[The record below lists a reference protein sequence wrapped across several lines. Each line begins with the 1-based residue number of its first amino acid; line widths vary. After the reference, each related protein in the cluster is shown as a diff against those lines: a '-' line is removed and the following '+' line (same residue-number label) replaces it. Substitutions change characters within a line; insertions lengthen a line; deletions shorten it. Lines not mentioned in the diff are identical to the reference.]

1 MDIHNLTYEEK
12 TTQREIYLQY
22 EFPHAYGISLGE
34 WKCNR
39 VCRMCPM
46 YSRPPTQERFMESEV
61 FDRACREIGN
71 RSVSLEISA
80 YGETFQH
87 PMADDFLFRARR
99 LCPKASI
106 IVATNGT
113 LLTPERSEMIVD
125 SGIDTL
131 QFSLDAGSA
140 ESYNW
145 LMQASD
151 YDEVCR
157 NLETLVATRNR
168 KNARHLT
175 ITTHIIGIK
184 ELSHEFNS
192 FVQRWSGIADHA
204 TVRPYGNWAGLVDD
218 NGVTPAQKQIILPE
232 RYPCAWLWYATKIEP
247 NGDVSK
253 CFIHVTGDDNP
264 LGNIMSHSFDT
275 IWQGEKMKRLRDLH
289 CAGRFSEV
297 EMCEKCSVWSLFPNF
312 WEHMGNIWVAPRNRF
327 EQLSAMKELQMRH
340 LLEVRS
346 SAQKLENTVNLQQPE
361 HIFSEWVRA
370 VPIDKTTREE
380 GVVLTE
386 PGVYQP
392 SPNQLAGIDLPEFP
406 EYIALEITNAC
417 NLSCKHCN
425 YRHGLPHYTRERGFI
440 SRDTVEKVLTEI
452 RPYGTNVLMNYDGE
466 SLMHPE
472 FMDYLELAT
481 GMGINNYFNTNGTLL
496 NKSFVDRLLRFYK
509 GTVFF
514 SIDGNKEW
522 FEKIRV
528 PASYEQVLNNVK
540 YFISA
545 NEALGHPVTVGISL
559 CNLGQS
565 AQERKDFLDEWLP
578 DVDYVSMGEVNDK
591 FGTMI
596 SDPMT
601 ILNIKKRPVCMVPWV
616 TCGVC
621 HNGDITPC
629 SIYIT
634 RANTTNAIFGNIWK
648 NSLKEIWH
656 GEAFNNFR
664 RMVAEERYKDSY
676 CDKCE
681 RWRSQFTFPDVIEGN
696 VKIVRNGFWTVFY
709 NLEKYGKHFFEKK

>member
-1 MDIHNLTYEEK
+1 MDIHNLSPEEK
-12 TTQREIYLQY
+12 TAQRNVYLQY
-22 EFPHAYGISLGE
+22 EFPQSYGISLGE

-46 YSRPPTQERFMESEV
+46 YSKPPVQERFMAAEV
-61 FDRACREIGN
+61 FERACREVGS
-71 RSVSLEISA
+71 RPVSLELSA
-80 YGETFQH
+80 FGETFQH
-87 PMADDFLFRARR
+87 PRADDYLSMARK
-99 LCPKASI
+99 LCPSASI
-106 IVATNGT
+106 TVATNGT
-113 LLTPERSEMIVD
+113 LLTPERCERIVD

-168 KNARHLT
+168 RNARHLT

-184 ELSHEFNS
+184 ELSHEFDS
-192 FVQRWSGIADHA
+192 FVRRWSGVADHA

-218 NGVTPAQKQIILPE
+218 NGVTPAQKQTIPAE

-264 LGNIMSHSFDT
+264 LGNIMSRSFED
-275 IWQGEKMKRLRDLH
+275 IWTGERMKRLRELH
-289 CAGRFSEV
+289 CNDRYDEI
-297 EMCEKCSVWSLFPNF
+297 EMCGNCIVWSLFPNF
-312 WEHMGNIWVAPRNRF
+312 WERTGNVWTAPRNRY
-327 EQLSAMKELQMRH
+327 EQIAAMKEQQMRQ
-340 LLEVRS
+340 LLETRAPVPEPHRK
-346 SAQKLENTVNLQQPE
+346 ANAPPAIQVN
-361 HIFSEWVRA
+361 SEWITAIPVDRT
-370 VPIDKTTREE
+370 IREQ
-380 GVVLTE
+380 GVVLSE
-386 PGVYQP
+386 PAVGQP
-392 SPNQLAGIDLPEFP
+392 SPGQLAGIHLPEFP
-406 EYIALEITNAC
+406 EYIALEITNVC
-417 NLSCKHCN
+417 NLACKHCN
-425 YRHGLPHYTRERGFI
+425 YRYGLPHYTRDRGFI
-440 SRDTVEKVLTEI
+440 SRDTVEKALTEI
-452 RPYGTNVLMNYDGE
+452 RPFGTSVLMNYDGE

-481 GMGINNYFNTNGTLL
+481 GMGINNYFNTNGTLFD
-496 NKSFVDRLLRFYK
+496 KKFVDRLLRFYK

-528 PASYEQVLNNVK
+528 PASYDQVLNNLK
-540 YFISA
+540 YFIAA
-545 NEALGHPVTVGISL
+545 NEANGWPITVGISL
-559 CNLGQS
+559 CNLGQTE
-565 AQERKDFLDEWLP
+565 AERKAFLDEWLP
-578 DVDYVSMGEVNDK
+578 KVDYVSMGEVNDK

-601 ILNIKKRPVCMVPWV
+601 IMNVKKRPVCMVPWV

-621 HNGDITPC
+621 HNGDVIPC
-629 SIYIT
+629 SIYVT
-634 RANTTNAIFGNIWK
+634 RANTTNAIFGNIWQ
-648 NSLKEIWH
+648 NSIKEIWR
-656 GEAFNNFR
+656 GDAFNQFR
-664 RMVAEERYKDSY
+664 RMVAEERYQESF

-681 RWRSQFTFPDVIEGN
+681 RWLSQFTFPDVIEGS
-696 VKIVRNGFWTVFY
+696 VKIVRNGYWTVYY
-709 NLEKYGKHFFEKK
+709 NLEKSGIHFFNK